1 MVKKTQELLD
11 VLKGVAQ
18 PEDYIEK
25 EEDNLVKMEL
35 YEYIH
40 NLLKNKGIS
49 SGQLIKDSGLD
60 RTYTYQILSG
70 AKSPSR
76 DKVLAICFTLKLSF
90 DEIQNLLKATGYP
103 ILYARISRDSI
114 IIFALQ
120 HSRTLTDTNELLFD
134 FGYNLIQ

>member
-1 MVKKTQELLD
+1 MFKKTQELLEI
-11 VLKGVAQ
+11 LKGVAQ
-18 PEDYIEK
+18 PGDYIDK

-35 YEYIH
+35 HEYIR
-40 NLLKNKGIS
+40 NILNSKGIS
-49 SGQLIKDSGLD
+49 SGLLIKNSGLD

-70 AKSPSR
+70 AKKPSR

-90 DEIQNLLKATGYP
+90 EEIQDLLKATGYP

-120 HSRTLTDTNELLFD
+120 HNITLTDTNELLFD
-134 FGYNLIQ
+134 FGYSLIQ

>member
-11 VLKGVAQ
+11 ILKGVAQ
-18 PEDYIEK
+18 PEDYIKK
-25 EEDNLVKMEL
+25 EESNLVKMEL
-35 YEYIH
+35 HEYIQ

-49 SGQLIKDSGLD
+49 SGQLIKNSGLD

-70 AKSPSR
+70 VKRPSR

-90 DEIQNLLKATGYP
+90 EEVQSLLKATGYP
-103 ILYARISRDSI
+103 ILYARINRDSI

-120 HSRTLTDTNELLFD
+120 HNKTLTDTNELLFSME
-134 FGYNLIQ
+134 YNIIQ